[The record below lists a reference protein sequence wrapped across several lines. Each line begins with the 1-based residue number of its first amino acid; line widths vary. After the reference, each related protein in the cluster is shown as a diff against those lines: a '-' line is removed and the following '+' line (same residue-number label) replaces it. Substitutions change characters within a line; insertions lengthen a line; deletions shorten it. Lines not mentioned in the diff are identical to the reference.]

1 MVKIVNLVVCILPQF
16 KTEWRAQLIL
26 KTEQKKEREIWMT
39 LLWRITAGW
48 RHGCLYWSIRPVITY
63 HKLSYWILRQH
74 GAPVNVPDTV
84 HHTAAPWDRQHRGQE
99 LTEAQSR
106 YVACLTQLR
115 RAGPNPVCLAS
126 DPQALNQYTHSLSQD
141 SNDSCLKTL
150 ANDSI
155 CVQWVNTQIN
165 KLTYWRVATRKTR
178 EQLFF
183 FFNLNE
189 DFRSLGIL
197 YFYLLNL
204 AALSL
209 LDLQALRASLLPC
222 L

>member
-106 YVACLTQLR
+106 YVACLTHSWGGQVRTQCVWLR
-115 RAGPNPVCLAS
+115 TPKPLTNIHTV
-126 DPQALNQYTHSLSQD
+126 SLKIQM
-141 SNDSCLKTL
+141 TL
-150 ANDSI
+150 AL
-155 CVQWVNTQIN
+155 
-165 KLTYWRVATRKTR
+165 KH
-178 EQLFF
+178 
-183 FFNLNE
+183 
-189 DFRSLGIL
+189 
-197 YFYLLNL
+197 
-204 AALSL
+204 
-209 LDLQALRASLLPC
+209 
-222 L
+222 